1 MLISEAKEILKN
13 AGYLVETR
21 RLGMPRQVFKQTNDF
36 EAFMNDNKIKSLY
49 NRAVK
54 EKKNSDKELIADGN
68 DPDEYDAIWNY
79 MDDSYYE
86 KLAAAVNRFFDEEK
100 INVYT
105 KPAAVV
111 VETDHNEYEFDT
123 SSGKWDDVSLGTGR
137 QTPDEFFKTIFTI
150 AVKK

>member
-1 MLISEAKEILKN
+1 MELNEAKEILKEN
-13 AGYLVETR
+13 GFIVETR
-21 RLGMPRQVFKQTNDF
+21 RMGMPRQVFKQTNDF
-36 EAFMNDNKIKSLY
+36 EAFINDNKIKSLY
-49 NRAVK
+49 NSAVR

-86 KLAAAVNRFFDEEK
+86 KLAVAVNRFFGEEK

-111 VETDHNEYEFDT
+111 VETDHKEYEFDT
-123 SSGKWDDVSLGTGR
+123 CSGKWDDVSLGTGR
-137 QTPDEFFKTIFTI
+137 QTPEEFFKTIFKI
-150 AVKK
+150 AAKK